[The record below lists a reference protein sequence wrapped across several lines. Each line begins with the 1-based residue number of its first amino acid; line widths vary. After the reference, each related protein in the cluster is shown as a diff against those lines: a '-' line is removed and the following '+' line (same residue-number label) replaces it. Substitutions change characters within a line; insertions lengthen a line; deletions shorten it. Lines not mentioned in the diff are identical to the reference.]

1 MKYIIKLGLNQIQTN
16 PVAGKTCNYAGQK
29 PATLTMNY
37 ALITRVRRYI
47 TVSGEGG
54 HLRPFPDASDLR
66 HAVDE
71 DWPSTPV

>member
-1 MKYIIKLGLNQIQTN
+1 M
-16 PVAGKTCNYAGQK
+16 AGKTCNYAGQK

-54 HLRPFPDASDLR
+54 HFRPFPDALDLR
-66 HAVDE
+66 HTVDE
-71 DWPSTPV
+71 DVRVTENSTSHLALSLPRY